1 MVVHVFVEAIRAPLV
16 CTAGAATL
24 DEAVR
29 VLDDGEI
36 ARMRTLAFEA
46 DRLRYAAAHLLL
58 RRALTQLQPGR
69 EAHAWRFV
77 RGPYDRPVLHP
88 SHPERVSFSLTHT
101 AGVVACAVADAT
113 LEVGIDAE
121 SFTRAAP
128 LELAAAKFAAAEREW
143 LAVHDGEARAR
154 AFYELWTL
162 KEAYLK
168 ARGLGLALPLD
179 SLTVVPGDPPRIELA
194 AELHDDAA
202 RWSLSL
208 RRHADAVVA
217 IAVGRRT
224 AAQPPPRLVW
234 HPG

>member
-77 RGPYDRPVLHP
+77 RGLYDRPVLHP

-101 AGVVACAVADAT
+101 AGVVACAVADA
-113 LEVGIDAE
+113 
-121 SFTRAAP
+121 
-128 LELAAAKFAAAEREW
+128 
-143 LAVHDGEARAR
+143 
-154 AFYELWTL
+154 
-162 KEAYLK
+162 
-168 ARGLGLALPLD
+168 
-179 SLTVVPGDPPRIELA
+179 
-194 AELHDDAA
+194 
-202 RWSLSL
+202 
-208 RRHADAVVA
+208 
-217 IAVGRRT
+217 
-224 AAQPPPRLVW
+224 
-234 HPG
+234 